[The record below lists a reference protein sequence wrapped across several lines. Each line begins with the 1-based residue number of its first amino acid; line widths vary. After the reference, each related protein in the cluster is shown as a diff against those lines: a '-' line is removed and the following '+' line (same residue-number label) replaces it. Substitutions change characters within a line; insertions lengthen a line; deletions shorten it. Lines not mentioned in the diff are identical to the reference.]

1 MLITHELELATRT
14 DKSVSRLAF
23 TVFIVTGD
31 VEAEM
36 VNKGLV
42 VL

>member
-1 MLITHELELATRT
+1 MLVTHELELAART

-31 VEAEM
+31 AEAEM
-36 VNKGLV
+36 VN
-42 VL
+42 